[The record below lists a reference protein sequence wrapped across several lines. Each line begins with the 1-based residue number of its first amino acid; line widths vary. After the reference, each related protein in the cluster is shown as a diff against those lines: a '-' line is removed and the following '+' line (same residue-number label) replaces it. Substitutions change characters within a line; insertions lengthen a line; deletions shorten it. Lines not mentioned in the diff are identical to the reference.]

1 MFLERGRDFPRETY
15 TLRQLG
21 TGQVLAA
28 RAEIALTRADRNRGL
43 LGRDH
48 LPEGDGLVL
57 APCFSIHTAFMRFPI
72 DVIFV
77 KRDGRVVKTSPAVP
91 AWRMRVGWGAYAVVE
106 LPAGTMRQA
115 SLKVG
120 DMLELL

>member
-1 MFLERGRDFPRETY
+1 MFLERGRDFPRETC
-15 TLRQLG
+15 TLRHPG

-48 LPEGDGLVL
+48 LPAGDGLVL

-77 KRDGRVVKTSPAVP
+77 TRDGRVVKTCPAVP
-91 AWRMRVGWGAYAVVE
+91 AWRMKVGWGAYAVVE
-106 LPAGTMRQA
+106 LPAGSMEQA
-115 SLKVG
+115 RLKVG
-120 DMLELL
+120 DMLELV

>member
-1 MFLERGRDFPRETY
+1 MFLERGRDFSRETY
-15 TLRQLG
+15 TLRHLG
-21 TGQVLAA
+21 AGQVLAA

-48 LPEGDGLVL
+48 LPAGDGLVL

-77 KRDGRVVKTSPAVP
+77 KRDGRVVKTCAAVP

-106 LPAGTMRQA
+106 LPAGTMK
-115 SLKVG
+115 LTPVKVG
-120 DMLELL
+120 DTLELS

>member
-1 MFLERGRDFPRETY
+1 MFLEPGRDFPRETY

-48 LPEGDGLVL
+48 LPAGDGLVL

-106 LPAGTMRQA
+106 LPAGTMQQA
-115 SLKVG
+115 GLKAG